1 MPITYLSLAIQDL
14 SEIRAYLAINYPSI
28 AQQAGRN
35 LRDSINGLVPFPNL
49 GKPGRVF
56 GTRELVIPQ
65 VGKLSYILICR
76 VQRESIQILRV
87 LAGIRDIDTIL
98 GEGFEEDEN

>member
-14 SEIRAYLAINYPSI
+14 SEIRAYLAINYPST
-28 AQQAGRN
+28 AQQAGRK
-35 LRDSINGLVPFPNL
+35 LRDSINGLVQFPNL

-65 VGKLSYILICR
+65 VGKLSYILIYR
-76 VQRESIQILRV
+76 VQGESIQILRV
-87 LAGIRDIDTIL
+87 LAGVRDIDTIL